1 MREHEIAYWQEQIA
15 TAMEVTALLP
25 KSDGIELGQSVPG
38 SRVLITQQLLDASRM
53 LRYIP
58 RLPVQNANWLHFA
71 YGAEFDQLA
80 HQSLTTY
87 LFELESSDLQLHD
100 RSRAILY
107 QLAGT
112 ALLHERLA
120 RQPGPSTIAITPGSL
135 ALMCGSLNPTPESWR
150 KSRWAP
156 RWRSLLERANVLDRH
171 SIEELVQLR
180 ALIRQYQEINTTCQ
194 SNPSSR
200 H

>member
-1 MREHEIAYWQEQIA
+1 MREHEIAFWQEQIA
-15 TAMEVTALLP
+15 AAMEVTALLP
-25 KSDGIELGQSVPG
+25 KSDGVELGQSVPG

-58 RLPVQNANWLHFA
+58 RLPVQNANWLQFA
-71 YGAEFDQLA
+71 YGLEFDQFA

-87 LFELESSDLQLHD
+87 LFELESSDLQLHEN
-100 RSRAILY
+100 SRAILY
-107 QLAGT
+107 QLAAT
-112 ALLHERLA
+112 ALLHERQA
-120 RQPGPSTIAITPGSL
+120 RQPGPSTVEITPGYLS
-135 ALMCGSLNPTPESWR
+135 ALCGSSKPTADSWR

-180 ALIRQYQEINTTCQ
+180 ALIRRYQEISKCHL
-194 SNPSSR
+194 NPSSQ